1 MSDSE
6 KQLTFDF
13 DGFFSDDS
21 KSPVSKPD
29 QVLDPA
35 ISEEE
40 EMDEFLR
47 EVRSEKQDVPAEE
60 SENVLPQE
68 VPELKTESETF
79 TVTETVPEQ
88 SIPKET
94 ETVSSAPSA
103 ENPPA
108 ETVQI
113 SVTEEMNAEETAA
126 DPETSAVPEK
136 ERPLNRM
143 QLKRAALAFLASL
156 KPSGLAQN
164 VPTAGGRWRTDTAA
178 FWLEQ
183 NKKRS
188 RVSRTVLAEVRT
200 EQEAETEC
208 ADHAEQLNL
217 LKLAK
222 LQREDL
228 EAEIRR
234 TEPHLLDTGVLFPE
248 IEYWDYEETVNPAY
262 KECLGRIRNYE
273 TALYQGSRFERL
285 RRANVANELYLAV
298 PEGLLKPEEVA
309 QGWGLLY
316 VSRKLKISVVKQAD
330 RIECPQENMLHLS
343 QNIAASSLNDV
354 LFAHGIGIASN
365 GNVQFRRPPHRRGF
379 RKLNDK

>member
-13 DGFFSDDS
+13 GGFFSDSS
-21 KSPVSKPD
+21 KSPVSAPD
-29 QVLDPA
+29 QELDPA

-47 EVRSEKQDVPAEE
+47 EVRSEKQDAPAEE
-60 SENVLPQE
+60 SENVFPQE
-68 VPELKTESETF
+68 VPEIKTESETSG
-79 TVTETVPEQ
+79 VTESAQEQ
-88 SIPKET
+88 SLPEET
-94 ETVSSAPSA
+94 ESVSSDSA
-103 ENPPA
+103 AGNPPA
-108 ETVQI
+108 ETIQI
-113 SVTEEMNAEETAA
+113 AVPEEANAEETAA
-126 DPETSAVPEK
+126 EPETCAIPEK

-200 EQEAETEC
+200 GQEAETEC

-234 TEPHLLDTGVLFPE
+234 TEPELKDDSTLFSEFEHWNYAASRNTAYQECLRKIAQLEHAIYHGTRQERFCTMQAASEMYLVVPE
-248 IEYWDYEETVNPAY
+248 FALHIHDVSEYWGLVYVMKDLTFRLVKEAPKRSIPEENLMRLA
-262 KECLGRIRNYE
+262 LGIG
-273 TALYQGSRFERL
+273 AS
-285 RRANVANELYLAV
+285 A
-298 PEGLLKPEEVA
+298 KPE
-309 QGWGLLY
+309 
-316 VSRKLKISVVKQAD
+316 
-330 RIECPQENMLHLS
+330 
-343 QNIAASSLNDV
+343 V
-354 LFAHGIGIASN
+354 LFANGIYTDRESPEAGPLPRK
-365 GNVQFRRPPHRRGF
+365 RR
-379 RKLNDK
+379 RKN

>member
-88 SIPKET
+88 SIPEET

-113 SVTEEMNAEETAA
+113 SVTEEMNAEEAA
-126 DPETSAVPEK
+126 AEPKTSAIPEK

-234 TEPHLLDTGVLFPE
+234 TEPELKDDSTLFSE
-248 IEYWDYEETVNPAY
+248 FEHWNYAASRNAAY
-262 KECLGRIRNYE
+262 QECLRKIAQLEHAIYHGTRQERFSTMQAASELYMIVPEFTLHIHDVSENWGLVYVMKDLSFRLVKEAPKRNIPE
-273 TALYQGSRFERL
+273 ENLTRLALYIGTS
-285 RRANVANELYLAV
+285 A
-298 PEGLLKPEEVA
+298 KP
-309 QGWGLLY
+309 
-316 VSRKLKISVVKQAD
+316 
-330 RIECPQENMLHLS
+330 
-343 QNIAASSLNDV
+343 DV
-354 LFAHGIGIASN
+354 LFANGIYTDRENPEAGPLPRK
-365 GNVQFRRPPHRRGF
+365 RR
-379 RKLNDK
+379 RKN

>member
-1 MSDSE
+1 MEEQQLDDHYLCTDIDRMENIARQVPLSAMERPAWDTKVLESLGVCSIQTDSE
-6 KQLTFDF
+6 IWKR
-13 DGFFSDDS
+13 
-21 KSPVSKPD
+21 VW
-29 QVLDPA
+29 
-35 ISEEE
+35 SEEE
-40 EMDEFLR
+40 RLNYASTPMFLVR
-47 EVRSEKQDVPAEE
+47 AEKSAEQSFQLGDVTVRSGEKYQGDISFA
-60 SENVLPQE
+60 NGDIVLPGTIICGKLPGKTMLITGGVHSGEYVGIQAC
-68 VPELKTESETF
+68 VELG
-79 TVTETVPEQ
+79 
-88 SIPKET
+88 
-94 ETVSSAPSA
+94 A
-103 ENPPA
+103 EL
-108 ETVQI
+108 Q
-113 SVTEEMNAEETAA
+113 
-126 DPETSAVPEK
+126 PEK
-136 ERPLNRM
+136 
-143 QLKRAALAFLASL
+143 
-156 KPSGLAQN
+156 
-164 VPTAGGRWRTDTAA
+164 
-178 FWLEQ
+178 
-183 NKKRS
+183 
-188 RVSRTVLAEVRT
+188 TVLIETRTTRFSCWPECSTPEEIAAELRR
-200 EQEAETEC
+200 ERE
-208 ADHAEQLNL
+208 
-217 LKLAK
+217 
-222 LQREDL
+222 LQKEI

-330 RIECPQENMLHLS
+330 RVECPQENMLHLS